1 MCVPCC
7 VLLKNV
13 SSRNAAM
20 VFLYRLVAEMTFSVT
35 FGASLFGTQF
45 GNFCDRSEY
54 VTICIISA
62 TIMREVTV
70 CVTFGAPRS
79 GFPLVSC
86 RRPILAHMANLAHG
100 EHFGQRANVFLCVFV
115 AGAKF
120 WRQRMPRHKR
130 RREHHCLAL
139 RFFPCW
145 ISICLVALPCLRSCV
160 RIVGRPLRDVRA
172 SANVGI
178 AIRLLCLARLWA
190 PRLNCFALWF
200 RQWFGLSF
208 YGVFFSES
216 LSVFTTGGLGR
227 VGCPSQST

>member
-1 MCVPCC
+1 M
-7 VLLKNV
+7 
-13 SSRNAAM
+13 M
-20 VFLYRLVAEMTFSVT
+20 FLYRLVAEMTFSVT
-35 FGASLFGTQF
+35 FGASLFGRHF

-62 TIMREVTV
+62 TTMREVTV

-86 RRPILAHMANLAHG
+86 RPPTFAHMANFAHG
-100 EHFGQRANVFLCVFV
+100 GRFWQYANVFRCVLV
-115 AGAKF
+115 AGAGL
-120 WRQRMPRHKR
+120 WRQRMPRRKR

-145 ISICLVALPCLRSCV
+145 ISICLVALPCLSSCV

-200 RQWFGLSF
+200 RQCFALS
-208 YGVFFSES
+208 
-216 LSVFTTGGLGR
+216 
-227 VGCPSQST
+227 